1 MTSRTP
7 LDASIVPKRTQ
18 GEGHPDKAQGPE
30 LFVLDSVDGF
40 SSIEELAMM
49 LAMGENDVMAIVA
62 RLHELQLVHWD
73 DVIEDGTEEG
83 VAPSMERSYEP
94 PGESLVREASAFEGG
109 EMEDGTAETFRF
121 VTAPAVTGDV
131 QDSKRQQQTTV
142 EHRSVES
149 KIERPSAPP
158 PLPRGGASTPP
169 RRDVIKTP
177 RQHLDTSWWRSA
189 GRTHEPDEKL
199 TSREISNSGL
209 RFAPPTPENPAPPE
223 HGLGE
228 KATAQHEVI
237 TDRVEPISGSMETQ
251 QDASDVQS
259 TDTVPHV
266 RKSAVDERT
275 TSQSPESIVDEVAHT
290 RGGGAPL
297 LPDIEF
303 DDDWGHDDITSPI
316 DTKVPWADEPVPESL
331 ERVRGQW
338 TNDEIQQVAYYAR
351 LIEHGTYYDIFD
363 VRSDAAVDEIRAAAD
378 DIAARMDFARL
389 RGRGTPEGRATLQKV
404 QNGLQRA
411 FDVLE
416 KADARAQYDAAL
428 AALAAFKLS

>member
-7 LDASIVPKRTQ
+7 LDASIVPRRTQ

-73 DVIEDGTEEG
+73 DVIVDGTEEG
-83 VAPSMERSYEP
+83 VAPSTERSYEP
-94 PGESLVREASAFEGG
+94 PGESLVRDAFAFEGG
-109 EMEDGTAETFRF
+109 EMEDGAAETFRF
-121 VTAPAVTGDV
+121 VTASAVTGDV
-131 QDSKRQQQTTV
+131 QDSQRQQQTTV
-142 EHRSVES
+142 EHRSVET

-189 GRTHEPDEKL
+189 GRTQEPDEKL

-209 RFAPPTPENPAPPE
+209 RFAPPERGA
-223 HGLGE
+223 GE
-228 KATAQHEVI
+228 KATAQHEVV

-259 TDTVPHV
+259 TNTIPHL
-266 RKSAVDERT
+266 RRSAVDERT
-275 TSQSPESIVDEVAHT
+275 TSQSLESIVDEVAHT

-303 DDDWGHDDITSPI
+303 EEDWGHDDITSPI
-316 DTKVPWADEPVPESL
+316 DVQIPWADEAISAEF
-331 ERVRGQW
+331 ERLRGDW
-338 TNDEIQQVAYYAR
+338 TEDETKQIAYYTR
-351 LIEHGTYYDIFD
+351 LIEHGTYYAIFG
-363 VRSDAAVDEIRAAAD
+363 VRDAATMDEIRSAAD
-378 DIAARMDFARL
+378 EIAARLDFDAL
-389 RGRGTPEGRATLQKV
+389 RRRGTSEGRAALQKV

-411 FDVLE
+411 LDVLE
-416 KADARAQYDAAL
+416 NPDSRAQYDAAL